1 MLKVFFMAEKAA
13 VFGRV
18 AIRQRGNAVGIM
30 AFTAEFLRFLF
41 SCHLVESIM
50 TFVMGQAGCGLIRG
64 EPEKKEQAAA
74 EKDKE

>member
-13 VFGRV
+13 VFGWV

-30 AFTAEFLRFLF
+30 AFSAEFLCFF
-41 SCHLVESIM
+41 FPCHLVESIVN
-50 TFVMGQAGCGLIRG
+50 FVVGQACCGFLRG
-64 EPEKKEQAAA
+64 VPEKKEQATA